1 MQKGFIM
8 KIKAANKA
16 LRQQAGYTL
25 IELSISVA
33 IIAVLVLTGLY
44 GVPRILDTNKVTT
57 ASQQITLAT
66 ANYSKLASTSTDKT
80 WATTGVAYVPATALP
95 LAGMGVWPEESV
107 LKSTAVPPIAY
118 GLKHTFGGFIYS
130 RNTTAGLLGYLGTDE
145 GYLLKLEKVPAKNCF
160 DMASAFGNT
169 ALQIGVD
176 SSAAPTAGP
185 ITVEP
190 PANTVNVKAAGSAL
204 NNTELAKQCQTNA
217 TAAKTIYLWFQY

>member
-1 MQKGFIM
+1 M

-80 WATTGVAYVPATALP
+80 WATTAVPYVPATVLS
-95 LAGMGVWPEESV
+95 LAGMGVWPEENV
-107 LKSTAVPPIAY
+107 LKSTSVPPIAY
-118 GLKHTFGGFIYS
+118 GLQHPFGGFIYS
-130 RNTTAGLLGYLGTDE
+130 KSVATAISGYLGIDE
-145 GYLLKLEKVPAKNCF
+145 GYIVKLEKIPAKNCF
-160 DMASAFGNT
+160 AVASAFGNT
-169 ALQIGVD
+169 AMQIAVD
-176 SSAAPTAGP
+176 SAGATLGP
-185 ITVEP
+185 ITAEP
-190 PANTVNVKAAGSAL
+190 NTGVVKAAGANL
-204 NNTELAKQCQTNA
+204 VNTTLAAQCQASPTV
-217 TAAKTIYLWFQY
+217 AKTIYLWFQY